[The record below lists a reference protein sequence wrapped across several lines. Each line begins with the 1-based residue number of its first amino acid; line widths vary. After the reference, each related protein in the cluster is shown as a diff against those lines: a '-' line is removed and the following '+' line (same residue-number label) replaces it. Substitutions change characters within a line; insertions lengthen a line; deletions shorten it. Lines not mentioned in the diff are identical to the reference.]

1 MNGEEAYGFIQ
12 TYSLKAG
19 LKKFG
24 NKGSEAA
31 TKEMKQLHDRK
42 VFKPI
47 MSSELTSQERR
58 RAMES
63 LIFLTEKRDGRVK
76 ARTCANGSTQRDY
89 IPREDAASPTAS
101 TDSVLITGVIE
112 AKQRRDIMTLDIPN
126 AFVQTPI
133 PKGEER
139 IIMKIRGVLVDILC
153 QLAPEEYTSYVI
165 KERKSKLLYLEMHKA
180 LYGMLVASLLY
191 YKKFREDISTIGFE
205 INPYD
210 VCVANR
216 TVYDNQQTLVWHVDD
231 VKSSHV
237 DPRVNDEFYQWAEKL
252 YGSNETGHV
261 TVTRGNRHDYLG
273 MILDYSQVGALKVN
287 MKYYIDAMLEEF
299 PEDVKECSSPWT
311 GRLFNVDE
319 SSPKLDEGK
328 KATHHTFV
336 MKNMFLVKRGRS
348 DVLPGVAF
356 LSSRVREP
364 NQGDW
369 LKLVRLLGFLKKTR
383 EDVLTLEADDTQS
396 LYWMIDASFGV
407 HSEFKSHTGAIFTM
421 GKGAVISDSTKQKV
435 NSRSSTEA
443 ELKGIDDEIAKV
455 EWVRRFVEAQ
465 GFNIERNI
473 IFQDNT
479 SAMKLEMNGKA
490 SSTKRTRHYN
500 IRLFYV
506 KNLVERGEV
515 SIRYCPTED
524 MIADYMTKPT
534 VGKKFQ
540 MLRDYVMNLTG
551 KDHRIVQQECVGQVE
566 HVEQDSKKSRDVDT
580 MTERVDTSMTVND
593 MVTGSTDMS
602 VNVGDTV
609 VNDFDNDFE
618 GIDE

>member
-1 MNGEEAYGFIQ
+1 M
-12 TYSLKAG
+12 L
-19 LKKFG
+19 
-24 NKGSEAA
+24 
-31 TKEMKQLHDRK
+31 
-42 VFKPI
+42 
-47 MSSELTSQERR
+47 
-58 RAMES
+58 
-63 LIFLTEKRDGRVK
+63 
-76 ARTCANGSTQRDY
+76 
-89 IPREDAASPTAS
+89 
-101 TDSVLITGVIE
+101 
-112 AKQRRDIMTLDIPN
+112 
-126 AFVQTPI
+126 
-133 PKGEER
+133 
-139 IIMKIRGVLVDILC
+139 
-153 QLAPEEYTSYVI
+153 
-165 KERKSKLLYLEMHKA
+165 KA

-191 YKKFREDISTIGFE
+191 YKKFREDISTIGFK

-216 TVYDNQQTLVWHVDD
+216 MVHNNQQTLVWHVDD

-237 DPRVNDEFYQWAEKL
+237 DSKVNDDFYNWSESM
-252 YGSNETGHV
+252 YGSEETGHV
-261 TVTRGNRHDYLG
+261 TVTRGKKHDYLG
-273 MILDYSQVGALKVN
+273 MILDYSQVGALKID

-299 PEDVKECSSPWT
+299 PEEVKEYSTPWT
-311 GRLFNVDE
+311 DRLFNVDE

-328 KATHHTFV
+328 KAIHHTYV

-364 NQGDW
+364 NLGDW
-369 LKLVRLLGFLKKTR
+369 AKLVRLLGFLKKTR

-443 ELKGIDDEIAKV
+443 ELKGIDDEIGKV
-455 EWVRRFVEAQ
+455 EWVRRFIEAQ
-465 GFNIERNI
+465 GFNIQRNI

-479 SAMKLEMNGKA
+479 SAMKLEINGKA

-566 HVEQDSKKSRDVDT
+566 QVEHVEQDSKKSRDVDT

-609 VNDFDNDFE
+609 INDLE